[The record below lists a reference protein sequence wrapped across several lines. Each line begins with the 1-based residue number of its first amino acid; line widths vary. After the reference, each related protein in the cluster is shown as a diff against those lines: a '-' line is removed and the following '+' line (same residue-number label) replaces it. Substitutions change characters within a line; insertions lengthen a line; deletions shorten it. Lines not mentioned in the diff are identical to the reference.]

1 MRRGCDRFVLAVVP
15 LLLAGCGACGPR
27 PSGSDGGGADGGA
40 AGRGDGRTLPVGN
53 PSRGIDDQPDYDG
66 MAQQL
71 RLRMQPRLP
80 QPLPDAATACA
91 QMLAAAADFYAQ
103 TEADA
108 SEQHSRLR
116 ATHEVD
122 RAACEAETSP
132 AAAVCVAL
140 SLADTAGELPW
151 LLDQCSRAF
160 PKL

>member
-27 PSGSDGGGADGGA
+27 PSGSDGGGADAGRA
-40 AGRGDGRTLPVGN
+40 ARGDGRTLPVGN

-71 RLRMQPRLP
+71 RSRMQPRLP

-116 ATHEVD
+116 ATHDVD
-122 RAACEAETSP
+122 RQACEAETSP

-140 SLADTAGELPW
+140 SLTDTAGELPW